1 MTSSARGSK
10 NFGMAR
16 SNMDKKKADEEIR
29 KKDVQ
34 LQELTAKY
42 QSLQSSHKKIMDM
55 KDELEQIYSSK
66 YKASPKLLDQESPR
80 NIIYHSLPIW
90 HIMVYGISYG
100 MVHATWSNHFIRSEL
115 DFGSFKL
122 LVK

>member
-1 MTSSARGSK
+1 
-10 NFGMAR
+10 MAR

-80 NIIYHSLPIW
+80 NIIYHSL
-90 HIMVYGISYG
+90 YGISCG

-115 DFGSFKL
+115 DFVSFKF
-122 LVK
+122 LVKYPSF

>member
-1 MTSSARGSK
+1 
-10 NFGMAR
+10 
-16 SNMDKKKADEEIR
+16 MDKKKADEEIR

-80 NIIYHSLPIW
+80 NIIYHSLYDIGY
-90 HIMVYGISYG
+90 IAY
-100 MVHATWSNHFIRSEL
+100 HAEWSMSRGQIILFDQN
-115 DFGSFKL
+115 
-122 LVK
+122 